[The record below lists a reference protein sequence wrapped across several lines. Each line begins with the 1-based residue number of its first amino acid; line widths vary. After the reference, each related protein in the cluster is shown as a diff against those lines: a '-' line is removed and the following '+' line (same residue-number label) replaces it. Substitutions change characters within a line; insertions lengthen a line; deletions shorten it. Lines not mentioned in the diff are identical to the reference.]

1 MASSITIPVYR
12 TFRFKLIVFFIGLV
26 TILQVVTSTLVH
38 RTITRNMAAEIERQ
52 LLHTSETFTLQ
63 LESRSAS
70 MKRET
75 SVLSADHGFRTAV
88 ATDDRATIRSALVS
102 LIERMNADRA
112 MVVSLESEIVAD
124 IGRPEGHTDEF
135 PFANMVDVVD
145 QGDSAAST
153 LVLNNVIY
161 EFAMAPVLAP
171 LPIAGIGIGFAVD
184 DRLALLMK
192 QQSSFDLDISFGSID
207 ENGAIHLAGSTLGA
221 AGRTDIA
228 LADWPNF
235 APARPTRMELG
246 TERCIALFRPLPTPE
261 NSLDAFAILQ
271 CSLDRAMAPYRAMLK
286 WLLLFSSLCLAV
298 VLAAGVWIARGVTQP
313 VLSLSQAAG
322 RIRSGDYET
331 PVTVRQADE
340 LGHLA
345 DGFNHMMAGI
355 RQREQK
361 IYHQTHHD
369 ALTGLPNRLSFEEI
383 LQETIQK
390 DTNPNTPLG
399 VVLIGLDR
407 IDEINGTLGHRL
419 GDKIVQ
425 QIATRLSEGITRV
438 EPVTRIATDMFMLLV
453 PGMNADHAE
462 TVSRDVLKCFD
473 APFRIDDVAADVN
486 AHVGVACYPLHGETV
501 KLLMQHADVAL
512 YHARQSPVRYAVYAP
527 DTDSHSTERLSL
539 MGKMRRGLEDG
550 EFQLFYQP
558 KICLKTRRITHAE
571 ALIRWE
577 QPDSGFVFPDTF
589 IPLAEQT
596 GNIDRIT
603 SFSLATAM
611 QQCSTWHK
619 NGYPIK
625 VAVNLSAKD
634 LLDAKLTDRIGQLL
648 SQHDMQPDW
657 LILEITESAVMQ
669 DMQKAMDM
677 LRQLNAMGIIL
688 SIDDFGTGYSSVAYL
703 KKLPVHEIKID
714 KSFVMELSQ
723 SREDAVIVRSTIEMG
738 HNLGF
743 RVIAE
748 GVEDEH
754 ALRLLSEFGCD
765 LAQGYFFS
773 RPLPVSEFEGWLRDS
788 PWGIAGTPETSA
800 QEKQGE

>member
-1 MASSITIPVYR
+1 
-12 TFRFKLIVFFIGLV
+12 
-26 TILQVVTSTLVH
+26 VH
-38 RTITRNMAAEIERQ
+38 RTITRNMVAEIERQ
-52 LLHTSETFTLQ
+52 LLHTSKTFTLQ

-112 MVVSLESEIVAD
+112 IVISLESEIVAD

-135 PFANMVDVVD
+135 PFANMVEVVD

-184 DRLALLMK
+184 DRL
-192 QQSSFDLDISFGSID
+192 
-207 ENGAIHLAGSTLGA
+207 T
-221 AGRTDIA
+221 
-228 LADWPNF
+228 
-235 APARPTRMELG
+235 
-246 TERCIALFRPLPTPE
+246 
-261 NSLDAFAILQ
+261 
-271 CSLDRAMAPYRAMLK
+271 PYRAMLK

-322 RIRSGDYET
+322 RIRAGDYKT
-331 PVTVRQADE
+331 PVTVKQADE

-355 RQREQK
+355 RQREEK

-369 ALTGLPNRLSFEEI
+369 ALTGLPNRLSFEET
-383 LQETIQK
+383 LQEAIQQDSDQK
-390 DTNPNTPLG
+390 TPLG

-425 QIATRLSEGITRV
+425 QIATRLLEGITRAETV
-438 EPVTRIATDMFMLLV
+438 ARTATDMFMLVV
-453 PGMNADHAE
+453 PGMKTDHAE
-462 TVSRDVLKCFD
+462 TVSRDVLRCFD

-486 AHVGVACYPLHGETV
+486 AHVGAACHPQHGETV

-512 YHARQSPVRYAVYAP
+512 YNARQSPVRYALYAP

-558 KICLKTRRITHAE
+558 KICLETRRITHAE

-577 QPDSGFVFPDTF
+577 QPGSGFVFPDTF

-648 SQHDMQPDW
+648 SQHHVQPDW

-669 DMQKAMDM
+669 DTQKAMDM
-677 LRQLNAMGIIL
+677 LRQLNAMGVTL

-748 GVEDEH
+748 GVEDEP
-754 ALRLLSEFGCD
+754 ALKMLSEFGCD

-773 RPLPVSEFEGWLRDS
+773 RPLPVSEFESWLQDS
-788 PWGIAGTPETSA
+788 PWGIAGTAETSA